1 MRVRIGGAEREA
13 DTRVEA
19 DAVVV
24 IVDGQETRVPFRRTA
39 SGRVELLV
47 EGRWT
52 GAWSDGRSCWV
63 AGHSVDIERVAARG
77 PRADAGASLA
87 SPMPATVVAVKVSVG
102 ERVAAGQA
110 CVVVS
115 AMKTEIVLRSPRA
128 GVVRAVLVEAGR
140 TVRAGESTCELE
152 AEDAG

>member
-1 MRVRIGGAEREA
+1 MAGVEREV

-24 IVDGQETRVPFRRTA
+24 IVDGKQTRVPYRRTV

-47 EGRWT
+47 EGRWL
-52 GAWSDGRSCWV
+52 GAWSDGRSTWV
-63 AGHSVDIERVAARG
+63 DGHSVQVERVAARG
-77 PRADAGASLA
+77 PRADTGASLA

-102 ERVAAGQA
+102 ERVSAGQA

-128 GVVRAVLVEAGR
+128 GVVRAVLVATGR
-140 TVRAGESTCELE
+140 PVRAGEATCELE
-152 AEDAG
+152 ADDAG